1 MTFKNGAKMVQK
13 LKTDHGSKGEL
24 YSYKVL
30 KRNHKTMSSG
40 SR

>member
-1 MTFKNGAKMVQK
+1 MSFKNGAKMVQK
-13 LKTDHGSKGEL
+13 LKTDHGSKCEN

-30 KRNHKTMSSG
+30 KRNHKTMSSR

>member
-1 MTFKNGAKMVQK
+1 MNFKNGAKRVQK
-13 LKTDHGSKGEL
+13 LRTYHGSKCEN

>member
-1 MTFKNGAKMVQK
+1 MNFKNGAKIVQK
-13 LKTDHGSKGEL
+13 LRTDHGSKCEN